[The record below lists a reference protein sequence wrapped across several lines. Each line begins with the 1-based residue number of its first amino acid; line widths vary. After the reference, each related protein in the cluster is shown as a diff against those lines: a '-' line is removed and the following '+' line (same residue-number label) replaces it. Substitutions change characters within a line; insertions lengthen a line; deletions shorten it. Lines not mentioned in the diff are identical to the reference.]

1 MKVNLVS
8 KNYTENYLE
17 NLMKERGIEDLT
29 FYLNPPSSALQE
41 PENLDN
47 IAAGW
52 EILKNTLNSN
62 GSILLVVDC
71 DVDGYTSGAIIYKYI
86 KRIDP
91 DVNIEYWFHE
101 GKQHGLEDHIKKLMV
116 QNKTYD
122 LIICPDSSSNDEK
135 YHAQLKESGTKILV
149 LDHHEVDEGENRE
162 TGIFAVFH

>member
-17 NLMKERGIEDLT
+17 NLMKERGIENLT
-29 FYLNPPSSALQE
+29 FYLNPTSSVLQD

-47 IAAGW
+47 IAVGW
-52 EILKNTLNSN
+52 EFLKNTLNSN

-91 DVNIEYWFHE
+91 SPLFSFLTFWRT
-101 GKQHGLEDHIKKLMV
+101 L
-116 QNKTYD
+116 
-122 LIICPDSSSNDEK
+122 PND
-135 YHAQLKESGTKILV
+135 
-149 LDHHEVDEGENRE
+149 
-162 TGIFAVFH
+162 